1 MSNIDS
7 SDLLAQPQGDLEV
20 ALGPQTSA
28 IDYYEEL
35 FSDFDFVEF
44 QRQIDS
50 LREGG
55 SGTAPIA
62 TSPVQDDL
70 HSLFHTPNNPELQAY
85 QTAQQRQPSVFT
97 QDMMHFLNF
106 EAAEDSAEDT
116 SAAVSSA
123 PVPTTVAPQQVRL
136 QSSQVEA
143 AMPIF
148 TQMTNT
154 PTVASGAT
162 SYVPPAGAIY
172 SSTRRVAGSW
182 KPSFAI
188 PPQTEETVQPWNL

>member
-1 MSNIDS
+1 M
-7 SDLLAQPQGDLEV
+7 
-20 ALGPQTSA
+20 GPQTSTVH
-28 IDYYEEL
+28 YEEL
-35 FSDFDFVEF
+35 FADFDFVEF

-50 LREGG
+50 LRE
-55 SGTAPIA
+55 SSSSTAPIA
-62 TSPVQDDL
+62 ASPMQDDL
-70 HSLFHTPNNPELQAY
+70 HSLFHTPNKAEVEAY
-85 QTAQQRQPSVFT
+85 RSAQQRQPSVFT

-116 SAAVSSA
+116 SAAVSPA

-136 QSSQVEA
+136 QSPQVAA

-162 SYVPPAGAIY
+162 TSYVPPAGAIF

-182 KPSFAI
+182 KPSFAV
-188 PPQTEETVQPWNL
+188 PPSQTEEIAQSWNF